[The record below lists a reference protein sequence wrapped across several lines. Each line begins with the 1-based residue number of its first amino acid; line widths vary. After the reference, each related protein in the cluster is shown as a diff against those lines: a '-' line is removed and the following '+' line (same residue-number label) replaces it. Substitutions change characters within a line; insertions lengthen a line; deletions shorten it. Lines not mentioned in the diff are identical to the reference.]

1 MTTKIKYRAKA
12 SDTNEWVE
20 GYYVKLAGFDYIVP
34 FNQAFRYITDADIEN
49 SFVEIDVETLEV
61 IDSQEENMTIA
72 KRVIIEELE
81 RQWHPERVED
91 VIFWALEYYAESEPK
106 GTWGRIISYAIK
118 DRILREEEEDKMKK
132 ELDI

>member
-61 IDSQEENMTIA
+61 IDSQEENNTIA

-91 VIFWALEYYAESEPK
+91 VIFWALEYYA
-106 GTWGRIISYAIK
+106 WGRIISYAIK
-118 DRILREEEEDKMKK
+118 DRILREEEEEKMKK